1 MNLEGRGA
9 VITGGGRGIGA
20 ALARSLTDA
29 GAAVVVAARTES
41 QIEALAAE
49 LREGGARAWAV
60 GCDVADAE
68 SVQALAKASGELLG
82 TVDILLNNAG
92 IAGSAALGKLT
103 LAEWN
108 QLFAVNATG
117 TFLCT
122 QALTPGMVERGWGR
136 VINVASVA
144 GLTGARYIAAYSASK
159 HAVLGFTRSIA
170 DELAG
175 RGVTVNALCP
185 GFVDTEMTQESMRR
199 IMSQTGLSAEDAM
212 AAMLATTNQ
221 ERLITPEE
229 VAGTALW
236 LCGPTAA
243 GVNGQAIVID
253 GGGFRA

>member
-49 LREGGARAWAV
+49 LRGGGARAWAV
-60 GCDVADAE
+60 TCDVADVE

-103 LAEWN
+103 LTEWN